1 MRLTNK
7 LYAQHIGWH
16 FKKHWQVQG
25 RRVPKD
31 TGAAA
36 ELLKM
41 GVQVKTSED
50 VLNPKTEPKLVE
62 IVGASLKPIPEDETH
77 PNWHT
82 TACHLFGDS
91 NVLLG
96 GLPQA
101 QVLTNSIEINEFPR
115 QIDEAIFNAQFPKTL
130 DRSVQ
135 NAIFSSQLL
144 DAQQVKLPKIKLADR
159 PAYNLPRLYGISQ
172 ERRNRLLINKL
183 LFEIEKLAGRSVT
196 VRRKLIDNVTF
207 QTSLIKDN
215 DVLVFKIS
223 GDKLISSARPLDA
236 IKGKFNGDLPDLYPM
251 KSTVSMPKQHIYT
264 ENTFYPIRKDITCSH
279 PHTLFTYFDKTIVG
293 NVHGS
298 EVSKTQF
305 YGRSLLKAF
314 VVAASRAKQLG
325 DVPANGVLQKPIVVQ
340 CIQTDG
346 QEFHFGVLQLNTL
359 NLNTDSSTKNY
370 WFHRPSVELFSEC
383 SYQTGRPYLGGYNSE
398 AFRILNAFYNN
409 F

>member
-25 RRVPKD
+25 RRVPKE

-41 GVQVKTSED
+41 GLQVKSTDE
-50 VLNPKTEPKLVE
+50 VLNPKSGPQLID
-62 IVGASLKPIPEDETH
+62 IVGATIKPIPEDESH
-77 PNWHT
+77 PNWHK
-82 TACHLFGDS
+82 AAGHIFGDN

-96 GLPQA
+96 GLPQS
-101 QVLTNSIEINEFPR
+101 QVLTNTIEINSFPR
-115 QIDEAIFNAQFPKTL
+115 QIEDAIANGQFPKTI
-130 DRSVQ
+130 DRCVQ

-144 DAQQVKLPKIKLADR
+144 DAQQVKLPKVKLVDR
-159 PAYNLPRLYGISQ
+159 PAYNLPRLYGISH
-172 ERRNRLLINKL
+172 ERRNRLLVNKL
-183 LFEIEKLAGRSVT
+183 MFEIEKLAGRSVA

-207 QTSLIKDN
+207 HTFLTKDN
-215 DVLVFKIS
+215 DTLIFNVT
-223 GDKLISSARPLDA
+223 GDKLISSTRALDA

-251 KSTVSMPKQHIYT
+251 KSTVSMPKQHIYM
-264 ENTFYPIRKDITCSH
+264 ENNFYPIRKEIACSH
-279 PHTLFTYFDKTIVG
+279 PHTIFTFFNKSVVG

-314 VVAASRAKQLG
+314 VVAVARAKQLG
-325 DVPANGVLQKPIVVQ
+325 DVPTNGVLQKPIVVQ
-340 CIQTDG
+340 CIQTNG

-359 NLNTDSSTKNY
+359 NLSADSITKNY
-370 WFHRPSVELFSEC
+370 WFHRPSVELFTEC
-383 SYQTGRPYLGGYNSE
+383 CYQTGRPHIDGYNSE
-398 AFRILNAFYNN
+398 VFRTLNAFYHNS
-409 F
+409 

>member
-77 PNWHT
+77 PNWHS

-115 QIDEAIFNAQFPKTL
+115 QIDEAIFNAQLPKTL

-172 ERRNRLLINKL
+172 ERRNRLLMNKL

-264 ENTFYPIRKDITCSH
+264 ENTFYPIRKDITFSH
-279 PHTLFTYFDKTIVG
+279 PHTIFTYFDKTIVG

-359 NLNTDSSTKNY
+359 NLSTDSATKNY